1 MKLRI
6 HLFAAI
12 ALAAGGAFGGCCH
25 IIQPPPKPVGG
36 LPAPI
41 SMEQQIAELNARAVA
56 LPRFKARAYD
66 GDVQTIFPENGKPKT
81 SPAGSG
87 TLLLEQTYATHGAK
101 LLLQVKYL
109 GKMIFELGR
118 NDQVWWAVQHSDQPG
133 GWTGPAQHQRVA
145 DVDSDGKLG
154 NEKLFEL
161 LSDVIPDLLA
171 VTEIAPDSDETI
183 VMKVD
188 DLQGVND
195 LMIVRAGTGGTGTI
209 QREIIVDRRSGE
221 VQKVILYK
229 PNGEILA
236 MATLSDYRPVTFT
249 DMTPP
254 PGQPVPTMPR
264 NIVLDYPA
272 GQARLGM
279 QLSVITVLSTFPAD
293 PFTPP
298 DWQDEGI
305 SPHTGE

>member
-1 MKLRI
+1 MKRRI

-12 ALAAGGAFGGCCH
+12 ALAVGGPFAGCCH
-25 IIQPPPKPVGG
+25 IIPPLPKPIGG

-41 SMEQQIAELNARAVA
+41 SMEKQIAELNARAVA
-56 LPRFKARAYD
+56 LPRFQARADD
-66 GDVQTIFPENGKPKT
+66 GSVQAIFPENGKPKT
-81 SPAGSG
+81 LPAGSG
-87 TLLLEQTYATHGAK
+87 KLVLEQTYATHGAK
-101 LLLQVKYL
+101 LRLDVRYL
-109 GKMIFELGR
+109 AKTIFELGR
-118 NDQVWWAVQHSDQPG
+118 NDQVWWAVQHGDHPG
-133 GWTGPAQHQRVA
+133 GYTGPAQHQRVT
-145 DVDSDGKLG
+145 DVDSDEKLADG
-154 NEKLFEL
+154 KLFEL

-171 VTEIAPDSDETI
+171 ITEITPDSDETI

-188 DLQGVND
+188 DLLGVND

-209 QREIIVDRRSGE
+209 EREIIVDRRSGE
-221 VQKVILYK
+221 VRYVILYK

-264 NIVLDYPA
+264 SIVLDYPA
-272 GQARLGM
+272 AQARLGM
-279 QLSVITVLSTFPAD
+279 QLSVVTVPASFPVD

-305 SPHTGE
+305 LPHTGE